1 MRSFKPIWTHLA
13 TWNRSGFAICMYSPR
28 QTSVAATQWIS
39 WSFLHLSCVARSSS
53 VAVLR
58 QIPLEKWVFE
68 RVVVV
73 TSNAMTHHICISYL
87 FCRKRRHPTSCPT
100 DFFPTKPLH
109 FRHKDFIQ
117 QWHFGCC
124 IVGLS
129 VWNLRQ
135 ETQRSRAPQ
144 GTGHALA
151 QRSIVTAWF
160 QHKMAHH
167 ARVNGFHHLLDDH
180 HDNHPTSSNSI
191 LKGGTKIWKDG

>member
-73 TSNAMTHHICISYL
+73 TSNDAMTHHICISYL

-100 DFFPTKPLH
+100 DFFS
-109 FRHKDFIQ
+109 HKSCAFP
-117 QWHFGCC
+117 
-124 IVGLS
+124 S
-129 VWNLRQ
+129 
-135 ETQRSRAPQ
+135 Q
-144 GTGHALA
+144 G
-151 QRSIVTAWF
+151 V
-160 QHKMAHH
+160 
-167 ARVNGFHHLLDDH
+167 
-180 HDNHPTSSNSI
+180 HPTMEFWLPYSGLVSLKFTPRNTAQPSSTRHRARPRTTQHRNCLVS
-191 LKGGTKIWKDG
+191 T